1 MEGEK
6 LEIEGER
13 SGRIVEVGSM
23 RPISERYR
31 CDNGEV
37 STHEGGVRA
46 RCLRRLC
53 VCTYAR
59 AQLHEVCTHTRVQTH
74 AHTVCRYTRPA
85 KHARD
90 GRQVLCAPLATS
102 PTWPYPFSSPTQP
115 RNAALTQPTE
125 MSARLDPRCTAVI
138 ARHACFCPSTRDR
151 SPSLLFQENFKLSSL
166 LSYLFFLLD

>member
-1 MEGEK
+1 MEG
-6 LEIEGER
+6 
-13 SGRIVEVGSM
+13 SWNHAEVGSM
-23 RPISERYR
+23 RPISERYW
-31 CDNGEV
+31 CDNGSEV
-37 STHEGGVRA
+37 STHEEGVRA
-46 RCLRRLC
+46 RCLQRLC

-59 AQLHEVCTHTRVQTH
+59 AQFHEVCTHTRVQTH

-115 RNAALTQPTE
+115 RNTALTQPTE

-138 ARHACFCPSTRDR
+138 ARHACFCPSTRSLPR
-151 SPSLLFQENFKLSSL
+151 LSLLFHQNFKLSL
-166 LSYLFFLLD
+166 LFILPRIFLLDCTITP